1 MHYILMIYPPNYS
14 AFFFKCTSLGY
25 IVTYLIRTTPSP
37 WRSLIVKGILNGVA
51 ELENG
56 KL

>member
-14 AFFFKCTSLGY
+14 AFFKCTSLGY
-25 IVTYLIRTTPSP
+25 IVTSLIRTTPSP
-37 WRSLIVKGILNGVA
+37 WRSLIVKGILHGVA